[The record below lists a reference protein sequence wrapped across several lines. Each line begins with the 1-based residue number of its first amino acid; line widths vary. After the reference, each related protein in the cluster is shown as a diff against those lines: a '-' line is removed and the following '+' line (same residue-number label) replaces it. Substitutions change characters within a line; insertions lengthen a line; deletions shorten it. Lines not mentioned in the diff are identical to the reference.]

1 MPVKIRLQ
9 RRGKKGQPF
18 YHLVIAD
25 GRAPRDGKFI
35 EKLGTYN
42 PLTHPATIDVDFD
55 RAYHWVMCGAQPTDT
70 ARTILKR
77 EGIYMKKHLMGGVQ
91 KGALTVEQAEEKLA
105 AWKEEKSRKL
115 NDIKLEMINSER
127 SVNKKRL
134 EAETKVKQA
143 REAIVAEKRNA
154 LLAAEAAKKAEA
166 EAAKAAAEA
175 AKAAEETVAEQPA
188 EVVEAVETT
197 EVAEVEAVAEPVVE
211 VETTETTEAEVPVAE
226 VETKEEEPIAEEPP
240 VVAETPAAEELPTEE
255 SPAAEEQTPAA
266 E

>member
-42 PLTHPATIDVDFD
+42 PLTHPATIEVDFD
-55 RAYHWVMCGAQPTDT
+55 RAYYWVMCGAQPTDT

-77 EGIYMKKHLMGGVQ
+77 EGVYLKKHLMGGVQ
-91 KGALTVEQAEEKLA
+91 KGALTAEQAEEKLS
-105 AWKEEKSRKL
+105 AWKEDKQRKL
-115 NDIKLEMINSER
+115 NDIKLELINAAR

-143 REAIVAEKRNA
+143 KEAVLADKRNA
-154 LLAAEAAKKAEA
+154 ELAAEAAKRAEA
-166 EAAKAAAEA
+166 EASVAGIVVAENEEATETVETAEVTETVETVETTEEVVEAAETVETPA
-175 AKAAEETVAEQPA
+175 EEPVTEEAPVAEETVSE
-188 EVVEAVETT
+188 
-197 EVAEVEAVAEPVVE
+197 
-211 VETTETTEAEVPVAE
+211 
-226 VETKEEEPIAEEPP
+226 
-240 VVAETPAAEELPTEE
+240 ETPAEE
-255 SPAAEEQTPAA
+255 
-266 E
+266 

>member
-25 GRAPRDGKFI
+25 GRAPRDGRFI

-42 PLTHPATIDVDFD
+42 PLTHPATIEVDFD

-91 KGALTVEQAEEKLA
+91 KGALTVEQADEKLA

-115 NDIKLEMINSER
+115 SDIRLEMINSER
-127 SVNKKRL
+127 SANKKRL
-134 EAETKVKQA
+134 EAESKVKSA
-143 REAIVAEKRNA
+143 KEALVAEKRNA
-154 LLAAEAAKKAEA
+154 VLAAEAAKKAEA
-166 EAAKAAAEA
+166 EAKAAAELA
-175 AKAAEETVAEQPA
+175 ANAITEDTNIPQTVEDAVAEEQVVAEVESTEATDVVEVTATEEPVAEELPAAEETPA
-188 EVVEAVETT
+188 T
-197 EVAEVEAVAEPVVE
+197 
-211 VETTETTEAEVPVAE
+211 
-226 VETKEEEPIAEEPP
+226 EEEA
-240 VVAETPAAEELPTEE
+240 PAAE
-255 SPAAEEQTPAA
+255 
-266 E
+266 